1 MKNVAGVGMHQYIIF
16 INKLYWGIFILS
28 AILTPS
34 MFAYLIWENKEGKE
48 MKSML
53 QVHKAELMAGEM
65 RKLGVDSKIIMV
77 QPITYIK

>member
-1 MKNVAGVGMHQYIIF
+1 
-16 INKLYWGIFILS
+16 
-28 AILTPS
+28 

-77 QPITYIK
+77 QPISYIK